1 VVLSVELSD
10 DGVYPAPLVRGNTEI
25 LGHMMA
31 LRWRK
36 MWRDDRE
43 SVIYLII

>member
-1 VVLSVELSD
+1 MVLSVELSD
-10 DGVYPAPLVRGNTEI
+10 DSINPASLVGGNTEL

-36 MWRDDRE
+36 MWRNDRK
-43 SVIYLII
+43 SIIYLII